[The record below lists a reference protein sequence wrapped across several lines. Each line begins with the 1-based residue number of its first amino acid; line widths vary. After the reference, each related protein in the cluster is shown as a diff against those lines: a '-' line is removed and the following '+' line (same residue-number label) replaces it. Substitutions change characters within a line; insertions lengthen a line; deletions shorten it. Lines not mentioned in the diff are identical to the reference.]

1 MIVRGGVNGQ
11 CEVFP
16 SREGER
22 LSIIEEREWVTR
34 EGLANLHADCARLLW
49 FRRQFFSSRRDVSG
63 VSKRALNLDSDM
75 LVTVKIGI
83 DSDREHDECEFR
95 GINILEVIF
104 CM

>member
-34 EGLANLHADCARLLW
+34 EGLANLHADCARLL
-49 FRRQFFSSRRDVSG
+49 
-63 VSKRALNLDSDM
+63 
-75 LVTVKIGI
+75 
-83 DSDREHDECEFR
+83 
-95 GINILEVIF
+95 
-104 CM
+104 

>member
-34 EGLANLHADCARLLW
+34 EGLANSHADCRDFCDSADN
-49 FRRQFFSSRRDVSG
+49 FFSFTPRRVWG
-63 VSKRALNLDSDM
+63 VEARS
-75 LVTVKIGI
+75 
-83 DSDREHDECEFR
+83 
-95 GINILEVIF
+95 
-104 CM
+104 